1 MSRKV
6 PPVEIPDANPFEH
19 DVLDREPIA
28 KHLTSLLRTIEDPF
42 VFSLSSPYGTGKTTF
57 VRMWQ
62 QHLEKEGFVTL
73 YYDAWSNDFVD
84 DPLVAFI
91 DEITTRIE
99 GRDELAD
106 EKWQKCIAKIKT
118 FANTVAWRTI
128 PVGLKL
134 LTAGLLDANDFD
146 EQVLTEAVQGV
157 SGEAIEQYRSMR
169 DDVQEFRETLTELVE
184 EVQTEGDGNPII
196 LFVDE
201 LDRCR
206 PDHAVLLLERI
217 KHFFSIPGITF
228 VLSMEPDQLQ
238 HSVKALY
245 GAGFDAKGYLRRFID
260 LDFSLPKPPIVPFT
274 RLLFRYHGLYDT
286 LEELDKAR
294 MGQDTFLTVES
305 IARAGKLGLRQQQK
319 FALRYGIALS
329 MARSHM
335 DMDGRSAAF
344 LSLIV
349 GYRIAFPKQYA
360 ELVDGTQRA
369 SGLVKAVKSTFLD
382 QPDDQKWRYLRAV
395 EHLDA
400 AASFYDASDENELDI
415 AITESKGMSNGYNS
429 DHGDHAPDGGYKY
442 NALKEIRKLY
452 TLESFKYLI
461 QVAEITGQI
470 DDKVV
475 ES

>member
-6 PPVEIPDANPFEH
+6 PPVEIPDKNPFEH

-42 VFSLSSPYGTGKTTF
+42 VFSLSSPYGTGKSTF

-62 QHLEKEGFVTL
+62 QHLENEGLVTL

-99 GRDELAD
+99 GRGELAD
-106 EKWQKCIAKIKT
+106 EKWQKRIAKIKT

-134 LTAGLLDANDFD
+134 LTAGLLDANNFD

-169 DDVQEFRETLTELVE
+169 DEVQEFRETLTELVK
-184 EVQTEGDGNPII
+184 EVQTEGSENPIV

-245 GAGFDAKGYLRRFID
+245 GSGFDAKGYLRRFID
-260 LDFSLPKPPIVPFT
+260 LDFPLPEPERET
-274 RLLFRYHGLYDT
+274 YARLLFNHHDIRVDNNNVLNPAQRDQLIQISALIAKEFEFGLREQKQHALRLAVTFRIVIDEWQMNFESLVFLSFLIALRMHDEASFQSIMEGDIAST
-286 LEELDKAR
+286 GKVEEFRRGLHPGIHRGATGTPVDFDEILQACLAYWKTANLDKSERPEHYERVHAEHTVDVRQRFNILTRTYNQPLDFQR
-294 MGQDTFLTVES
+294 MIQ
-305 IARAGKLGLRQQQK
+305 
-319 FALRYGIALS
+319 
-329 MARSHM
+329 
-335 DMDGRSAAF
+335 
-344 LSLIV
+344 IV
-349 GYRIAFPKQYA
+349 Q
-360 ELVDGTQRA
+360 
-369 SGLVKAVKSTFLD
+369 
-382 QPDDQKWRYLRAV
+382 
-395 EHLDA
+395 
-400 AASFYDASDENELDI
+400 
-415 AITESKGMSNGYNS
+415 ITKGMGPFF
-429 DHGDHAPDGGYKY
+429 GDD
-442 NALKEIRKLY
+442 
-452 TLESFKYLI
+452 
-461 QVAEITGQI
+461 
-470 DDKVV
+470 
-475 ES
+475 